1 MENQNGLETHF
12 RVLSVQSHVVS
23 GYVGNKSACFPLQLL
38 GLEVDFINS
47 VQLSNHTGYKVIK
60 GQILKSEELHDL
72 YEGLKANELLNYT
85 HVLTGYVGN
94 ETFLT
99 KLTEIIHDLKQ
110 INPDTFVVC
119 DPVMGDN
126 GVMYV
131 PPEVLPI
138 YRDKLIPLSDLIT
151 PNQYEAELLTGIKIK
166 SREDIASV
174 MEAFHQKGV
183 KTVILSSVELETSEE
198 LHLFG
203 SSILKNSKSLVS
215 MDIPKFPASFTGTG
229 DLFSA
234 LLLAWMAK
242 TDGDLK
248 VSCENAINSLQCV
261 LKRTLDYAN
270 KVSFLFY
277 FLGKGKS
284 VATMELQL
292 IQSKNDIENPPIVL
306 KCQDL

>member
-1 MENQNGLETHF
+1 M
-12 RVLSVQSHVVS
+12 
-23 GYVGNKSACFPLQLL
+23 KP
-38 GLEVDFINS
+38 
-47 VQLSNHTGYKVIK
+47 
-60 GQILKSEELHDL
+60 
-72 YEGLKANELLNYT
+72 
-85 HVLTGYVGN
+85 
-94 ETFLT
+94 TFLT
-99 KLTEIIHDLKQ
+99 SPERDFLAWGFIKSRVYQ
-110 INPDTFVVC
+110 
-119 DPVMGDN
+119 
-126 GVMYV
+126 YV

-174 MEAFHQKGV
+174 MDAFHQKGV
-183 KTVILSSVELETSEE
+183 KTVILSSVQLQTSEN

-215 MDIPKFPASFTGTG
+215 MDIPKLPASFTGTG

-234 LLLAWMAK
+234 LLLAWMAN

-248 VSCENAINSLQCV
+248 VSCENAVNSLQCV

-270 KVSFLFY
+270 K
-277 FLGKGKS
+277 KGKS

-292 IQSKNDIENPPIVL
+292 VQSKVDIENPPIVL

>member
-1 MENQNGLETHF
+1 MESFSYDEKYF

-38 GLEVDFINS
+38 GCEVDFINS
-47 VQLSNHTGYKVIK
+47 VQFSNHTGYKVIK
-60 GQILKSEELHDL
+60 GQILKSEELQEL
-72 YEGLKANELLNYT
+72 YDGLKANELLTYT

-94 ETFLT
+94 VTFLT
-99 KLTEIIHDLKQ
+99 KLSEIIKDLKQ
-110 INPDTFVVC
+110 INPSLFVVC

-138 YRDKLIPLSDLIT
+138 YRDILIPLSDLIT
-151 PNQYEAELLTGIKIK
+151 PNQYEAELLTGLTIK
-166 SREDIASV
+166 SIEDITKV
-174 MEAFHQKGV
+174 MNIFHEKGV
-183 KTVILSSVELETSEE
+183 KTVILSSVQLETSSN

-203 SSILKNSKSLVS
+203 SSILNDKKHFVNMEIKKL
-215 MDIPKFPASFTGTG
+215 PAEFTGTG

-234 LLLAWMAK
+234 LLLAWMAR

-248 VSCENAINSLQCV
+248 VSCENAVNSLQCV
-261 LKRTLDYAN
+261 LKRTIDYAA
-270 KVSFLFY
+270 KV
-277 FLGKGKS
+277 GKS

-292 IQSKNDIENPPIVL
+292 IRSKSDIENPPSIL